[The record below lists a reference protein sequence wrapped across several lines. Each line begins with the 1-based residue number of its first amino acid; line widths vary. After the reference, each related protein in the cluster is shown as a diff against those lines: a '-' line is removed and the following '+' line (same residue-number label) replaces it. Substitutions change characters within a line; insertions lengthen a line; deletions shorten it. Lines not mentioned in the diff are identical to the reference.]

1 MRAREVVSMLRLGLR
16 TKFFLYS
23 NTLIVVT
30 MGLVIVLAAV
40 HERRSRYDE
49 LVDRGLSITDSL
61 SVPITDVLMYE
72 QLGLVV
78 EEGLIENYVSGVI
91 EHNHD
96 LVRYVIITDPNGMV
110 THSNR
115 WSLLGQRFTRA
126 LDRSAVGKRSQ
137 VDLRTSSWGEQILE
151 IRTPLNIS
159 TQFWGSLAIGF
170 SLAQIDIEVRAIVQR
185 VALIALVLMF
195 GNSILTA
202 IYVETLIRPIL
213 GLHNTMREAGAGN
226 LTVRAQVRRGDEVG
240 ELADAFN
247 RMMDELERA
256 HEGEKLRAAQL
267 AHTEKMA
274 AVGTLAAGVAHEV
287 NNPLAGILTCLETI
301 RANPDDVEMRQ
312 RYLSLV
318 YDGIKRIEHTVSNL
332 LNFSRPTS
340 TRPEPTS
347 LNHSLR
353 HVVELAHYQLRRNRV
368 EVVFDLAQPEP
379 VVLADHFQMEQ
390 LFLNL
395 ILNAVQAMPSGGT
408 VTLRTRTTDG
418 RAVAEVADTGVG
430 IPDEIRERIFDPF
443 FSTREV
449 GQGTGLGLAVS
460 YTIVTAHRG
469 TIEVESQVGRGAT
482 FRVILPL
489 GRLPKDEGART

>member
-1 MRAREVVSMLRLGLR
+1 MLRLGLR

-40 HERRSRYDE
+40 HERQSRYDE
-49 LVDRGLSITDSL
+49 IVGRGLSITEAL
-61 SVPITDVLMYE
+61 SVPITDVMMYE
-72 QLGLVV
+72 DLGLVV

-91 EHNHD
+91 DHNRD
-96 LVRYVIITDPNGMV
+96 LVRYVVITDSKGIV

-115 WSLLGQRFTRA
+115 WNLLGQRFGRA
-126 LDRSAVGKRSQ
+126 LDRTAIGKPSQ
-137 VDLRTSSWGEQILE
+137 VDLRTSSWGERILE

-159 TQFWGSLAIGF
+159 TRFWGSLAIGF
-170 SLAQIDIEVRAIVQR
+170 SLAKIDEVVRNIVGH
-185 VALIALVLMF
+185 VAMIALVLMF

-213 GLHNTMREAGAGN
+213 GLHNTMMEAGAGD
-226 LTVRAQVRRGDEVG
+226 LAARAQVRRGDEVG

-247 RMMDELERA
+247 RMMDELEQAR
-256 HEGEKLRAAQL
+256 EREKLRAAQL

-274 AVGTLAAGVAHEV
+274 AMGTLAAGVAHEV
-287 NNPLAGILTCLETI
+287 NNPLAGILTCLETL
-301 RANPDDVEMRQ
+301 RANPDDAETRR
-312 RYLSLV
+312 RYLGLV

-332 LNFSRPTS
+332 LDFSRPTS
-340 TRPEPTS
+340 AHPEPTS

-353 HVVELAHYQLRRNRV
+353 HVVELAQYQLRKNRV
-368 EVVFDLAQPEP
+368 EAVFELAPAEP

-395 ILNAVQAMPSGGT
+395 VLNAIQAMPGGGT
-408 VTLRTRTTDG
+408 VTLRTRMTDG
-418 RAVAEVADTGVG
+418 RVIAEVIDTGVG
-430 IPDEIRERIFDPF
+430 IPDEIRDRIFDPF

-460 YTIVTAHRG
+460 YTIVAAHG
-469 TIEVESQVGRGAT
+469 GSIEVESRVGRGAT

-489 GRLPKDEGART
+489 GRPQKGEGVRS

>member
-1 MRAREVVSMLRLGLR
+1 MLRLGLR

-40 HERRSRYDE
+40 HERQSRYDE
-49 LVDRGLSITDSL
+49 IAGRGLSITDAL
-61 SVPITDVLMYE
+61 SIPITDVLMYE
-72 QLGLVV
+72 DLGLVT

-91 EHNHD
+91 EHNRD
-96 LVRYVIITDPNGMV
+96 LVRYVIIADTKGTV

-115 WSLLGQRFTRA
+115 WNLLGHRFNRA
-126 LDRSAVGKRSQ
+126 LDRTAIGQPSR
-137 VDLRTSSWGEQILE
+137 VDLRTSSWGERILE
-151 IRTPLNIS
+151 IRAPLNIS
-159 TQFWGSLAIGF
+159 TRFWGSLAIGF
-170 SLAQIDIEVRAIVQR
+170 SLAQIDQEVRAIVQR

-213 GLHNTMREAGAGN
+213 GLHNTMRQAGAGD
-226 LTVRAQVRRGDEVG
+226 LAARAQVRRGDEVG
-240 ELADAFN
+240 ELAAAFN

-256 HEGEKLRAAQL
+256 REREKLRAAQL

-301 RANPDDVEMRQ
+301 RSNPDDTEMRQ
-312 RYLSLV
+312 RYLGLV

-332 LNFSRPTS
+332 LDFSRPTS
-340 TRPEPTS
+340 SRPEPTS
-347 LNHSLR
+347 LNHALH
-353 HVVELAHYQLRRNRV
+353 HVVELAQYQLRKNRV
-368 EVVFDLAQPEP
+368 EVAFDLAQPEP
-379 VVLADHFQMEQ
+379 IVLADHFQMEQ

-395 ILNAVQAMPSGGT
+395 VLNAVQAMPGGGT
-408 VTLRTRTTDG
+408 VTLRTRMTNG
-418 RAVAEVADTGVG
+418 NAVAEVVDTGVG
-430 IPDEIRERIFDPF
+430 IPEAIRDRIFDPF

-460 YTIVTAHRG
+460 YSIVSAHGGR
-469 TIEVESQVGRGAT
+469 IEVESQVGQGAA
-482 FRVILPL
+482 FRVVLPL
-489 GRLPKDEGART
+489 ARMQKIEGARS